1 MKIWE
6 LLGGLLSLIALVL
19 WIRWLL
25 TPSSSASWPRKIQ
38 LRVPFLYIIPAFL
51 LAFGAMGVTEFALS
65 IGALENLEAFT
76 YGISALVMFPL
87 IVVGLLSVIGVP
99 APPFLVPRWIRE
111 QDREHRRLKRTA
123 RRRRWQDPKV
133 KRAEIREAISIPIIV
148 VSITAAV
155 LFVAMIAG
163 NLLFTDG

>member
-76 YGISALVMFPL
+76 YGISALVMFPPYS
-87 IVVGLLSVIGVP
+87 GGS
-99 APPFLVPRWIRE
+99 AQRY
-111 QDREHRRLKRTA
+111 RRTRTA
-123 RRRRWQDPKV
+123 FS
-133 KRAEIREAISIPIIV
+133 RATVDSRARSGASEAEAHCL
-148 VSITAAV
+148 TASLARSQSE
-155 LFVAMIAG
+155 AS
-163 NLLFTDG
+163 